1 MLSSDWRVMTEFALG
16 DYHRWLY
23 KTAADLLP
31 GGPYDPGLEDLVQ
44 EGRVALWK
52 AAETFDEAKGT
63 LAPWITNAARMRMR
77 DLVQGHG
84 QATGHIPTKF
94 QRVTGDADHVNRR
107 YAEAMKDVISGPAV
121 YIDAQE
127 NPEELALARSVVEF
141 AEPVLMEVLR
151 ELPEEQREYIW
162 LRFWCGVEVASRLP
176 GIRSIAAQYPVL
188 KKKWVWQKARET
200 LRGDP
205 RILALI

>member
-1 MLSSDWRVMTEFALG
+1 MTEFALG

-44 EGRVALWK
+44 EGRLALWK
-52 AAETFDEAKGT
+52 AAEMFDEAKGT
-63 LAPWITNAARMRMR
+63 LAPWVTNAARMRMR
-77 DLVQGHG
+77 DLAWGHG
-84 QATGHIPTKF
+84 QPSGHTAVRGF
-94 QRVTGDADHVNRR
+94 T
-107 YAEAMKDVISGPAV
+107 EAKAAV

-127 NPEELALARSVVEF
+127 NPEDLALARSMVEF

-188 KKKWVWQKARET
+188 RKKWVWQKARET